1 MVFST
6 DASDLAGAA
15 STFAGVE
22 VADEAAGAAA
32 GVAGVAGADVAAAA
46 AFALESFLIAL
57 ARFALARARSFFF
70 VRSVSSSFDKPFGAW
85 D

>member
-6 DASDLAGAA
+6 DASDVAGAA
-15 STFAGVE
+15 STFAGVD
-22 VADEAAGAAA
+22 VAVEAAGAAA
-32 GVAGVAGADVAAAA
+32 GVADVADVASAA

-70 VRSVSSSFDKPFGAW
+70 VRSDSSSFDKPFGAW
-85 D
+85 R